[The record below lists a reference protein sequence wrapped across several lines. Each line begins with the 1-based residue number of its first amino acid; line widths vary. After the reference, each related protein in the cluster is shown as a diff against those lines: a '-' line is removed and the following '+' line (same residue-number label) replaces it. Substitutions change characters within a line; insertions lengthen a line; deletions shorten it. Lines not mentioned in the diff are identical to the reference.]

1 MASGRV
7 IQATQVTTVPHAPG
21 CRFFH
26 MAPRDILATRV
37 ANALIQD
44 ATSPIENLVGA
55 VGRST
60 RRYRQRHGGLWVGGR
75 LTLTSAELSFVP
87 NAANRLVHDGDPSVA
102 IPLSA
107 IRQVDIEPGVVTK
120 IVAVTWTGGVARFRC
135 YKAAI
140 FADQI
145 RAAAG

>member
-1 MASGRV
+1 
-7 IQATQVTTVPHAPG
+7 
-21 CRFFH
+21 
-26 MAPRDILATRV
+26 MAPRDVLATRA

-44 ATSPIENLVGA
+44 ATSPIENLQGA
-55 VGRST
+55 VGRGI
-60 RRYRQRHGGLWVGGR
+60 RRYRRSHGGLWVGGR
-75 LTLTSAELSFVP
+75 VTLTCAELSFAP
-87 NAANRLVHDGDPSVA
+87 NAANRLLHDGDPSVA

-107 IRQVDIEPGVVTK
+107 IRQVDVEPGLVTK

-135 YKAAI
+135 HQAAG

>member
-1 MASGRV
+1 MAS
-7 IQATQVTTVPHAPG
+7 
-21 CRFFH
+21 
-26 MAPRDILATRV
+26 RDILATRA
-37 ANALIQD
+37 ANALIQG
-44 ATSPIENLVGA
+44 AASPIENLSN
-55 VGRST
+55 VGRGI

-75 LTLTSAELSFVP
+75 VTLTSAELSFAP

-107 IRQVDIEPGVVTK
+107 IRQVDIEPGFVTQ
-120 IVAVTWTGGVARFRC
+120 IIAVTWTGGVARFRC
-135 YKAAI
+135 FKAAG

>member
-1 MASGRV
+1 
-7 IQATQVTTVPHAPG
+7 
-21 CRFFH
+21 
-26 MAPRDILATRV
+26 MAPRDILATKA

-44 ATSPIENLVGA
+44 ATSPIENLKS
-55 VGRST
+55 VGRVA

-75 LTLTSAELSFVP
+75 VTLTSAELSFAP

-107 IRQVDIEPGVVTK
+107 IRQVDLEPGLVTK

-135 YKAAI
+135 YQAAGL
-140 FADQI
+140 ADQI

>member
-1 MASGRV
+1 
-7 IQATQVTTVPHAPG
+7 
-21 CRFFH
+21 
-26 MAPRDILATRV
+26 MAPRDVLATRT

-44 ATSPIENLVGA
+44 ATSPVENLEGA
-55 VGRST
+55 GRGI

-75 LTLTSAELSFVP
+75 VTLTSAELNFAP

-107 IRQVDIEPGVVTK
+107 VRQVDVEPGLVTK
-120 IVAVTWTGGVARFRC
+120 IIAVTWTGGVARFRC
-135 YKAAI
+135 YKAAG

-145 RAAAG
+145 RTAAG

>member
-1 MASGRV
+1 
-7 IQATQVTTVPHAPG
+7 
-21 CRFFH
+21 
-26 MAPRDILATRV
+26 MAPPDILATKA

-44 ATSPIENLVGA
+44 ATSPIENLKS
-55 VGRST
+55 VGRGI

-75 LTLTSAELSFVP
+75 VTLTSAELSFAP

-107 IRQVDIEPGVVTK
+107 IRQVDIEPGFVTK

-135 YKAAI
+135 YKAAG

-145 RAAAG
+145 RAATG